1 MPGTNKILVIG
12 GSVAVAC
19 LTAVALGIGWMQYV
33 SFKQEQ
39 ERIAQEKAAA
49 AQREAVMA
57 VTAECRDL
65 SRTVNQTGSFMK
77 QFEAEIQS
85 FSLSAAQVKTLADI
99 RTAANQYTTS
109 VNSVVSNLDTLG
121 SDLQSKKLS
130 DETLDQF
137 RSSYTEVVSG
147 FSTSLQSAR
156 QAMDL
161 VVSVESESEL
171 PGRIEQSQKQTMAA
185 VATIEDL
192 STRESKLISDI
203 NAYCD
208 EASVQQLNLQ
218 PVN

>member
-12 GSVAVAC
+12 GSVAVVC

-33 SFKQEQ
+33 SFRQEQ

-57 VTAECRDL
+57 VAAECRDL
-65 SRTVNQTGSFMK
+65 SRTVNQTESFMN
-77 QFEAEIQS
+77 QFETEIQS
-85 FSLSAAQVKTLADI
+85 FSMSAAQVKTLADI
-99 RTAANQYTTS
+99 KTAANQYTTA
-109 VNSVVSNLDTLG
+109 VNKVVTNLDALG

-130 DETLDQF
+130 DETLAQF

-208 EASVQQLNLQ
+208 EANVQQLNLQ